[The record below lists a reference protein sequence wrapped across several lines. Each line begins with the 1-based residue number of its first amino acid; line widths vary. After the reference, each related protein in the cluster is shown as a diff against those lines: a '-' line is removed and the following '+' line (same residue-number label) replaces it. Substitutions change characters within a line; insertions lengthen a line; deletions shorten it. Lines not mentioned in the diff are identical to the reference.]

1 MSNICRTK
9 WLHNYFRKYKSI
21 IKEKE
26 KKQVKI
32 ILLEKTKLNS
42 IEVVTSRT
50 LIDSYISHNEF
61 VSVKMS

>member
-1 MSNICRTK
+1 MSNK